1 MELQVIKE
9 LLKEGGSLKVLVRG
23 NSMRPYLIHER
34 DYVVLRKLDSVKVGD
49 IVLAEV
55 TPGYFVLHRLV
66 NIEGDKITLRGDG
79 NVKTEHGKL
88 GDVCGTVVGFYR
100 KGGQALEKPDT
111 LKYKIFT
118 FLWTHTLPW
127 RSFMLRVHHLFFE
140 SCKDLKRITPSE
152 NDVEAF
158 LQLLRHA
165 LWGTEIKQDFH
176 GVCWEAICQLAT
188 EQTVQGLIADAI
200 NHLPNDARPKGK
212 EAFRLINT
220 TFNLMYTHQRLN
232 ADIVKVFTFLKEN
245 HFTPIL
251 FKGQGNATFYPNP
264 QLRQCGDIDVYIGR
278 KDYKRA
284 CDCVMARLHQQAIQ
298 AETGESRK
306 HFHIS
311 TDTRDVE
318 LHKVAEVQ
326 ANPLLHQR
334 YLRLTEKWL
343 TPALADSVQLGGME
357 IMIPPLQFNVVFVF
371 NHTWHHF
378 LKGGIG
384 LRQICDLSMI
394 LHHACGKI
402 NLEEL
407 QNNLKSLHLMRGW
420 QIIGWIAVNKLG
432 LSSSEMPFHGGKY
445 EKEAQSVWNMILN
458 GGNFGSYRLVSPT
471 VIKGNLM
478 KQKIRNFIIT
488 NIQFMRIL
496 SIAPENVISEYIKWL
511 TDGVTEIFKILKN
524 NIKSHAKKNRYSKA
538 SGLR

>member
-264 QLRQCGDIDVYIGR
+264 QLRQCGDIDVWVEGGR
-278 KDYKRA
+278 KQILNFLKEKGFKVSGVVYHHCEVRIFDDVK
-284 CDCVMARLHQQAIQ
+284 VEVHFLPSFMNSPILNARLQKFF
-298 AETGESRK
+298 S
-306 HFHIS
+306 S
-311 TDTRDVE
+311 CRDGQFGNHLPE
-318 LHKVAEVQ
+318 H
-326 ANPLLHQR
+326 
-334 YLRLTEKWL
+334 
-343 TPALADSVQLGGME
+343 G
-357 IMIPPLQFNVVFVF
+357 FNVPQTAVATIHSVVHVFRHLF
-371 NHTWHHF
+371 HE
-378 LKGGIG
+378 GIG
-384 LRQICDLSMI
+384 LRQIIDLYY
-394 LHHACGKI
+394 LLKALTG
-402 NLEEL
+402 EEKAYVMGVL
-407 QNNLKSLHLMRGW
+407 DSLKLSNFTAALMWVLYHVLGLDEKYLLCPTDEKKGARLYSEILKS
-420 QIIGWIAVNKLG
+420 
-432 LSSSEMPFHGGKY
+432 
-445 EKEAQSVWNMILN
+445 
-458 GGNFGSYRLVSPT
+458 GNFGLHDPEFKRYQSSSPFVRAWSKINRLFGFMGFCPSEVLWAPAFKLGQYIW
-471 VIKGNLM
+471 IKAN
-478 KQKIRNFIIT
+478 KYQ
-488 NIQFMRIL
+488 
-496 SIAPENVISEYIKWL
+496 S
-511 TDGVTEIFKILKN
+511 
-524 NIKSHAKKNRYSKA
+524 
-538 SGLR
+538 